1 MILYFFF
8 LIGLNFKLLLVNFY
22 IYYKIKM
29 CYINIIMLVK
39 YKLDLLFNNYMI
51 LVVNEK
57 ILNRIYDC

>member
-1 MILYFFF
+1 MILYFF

-29 CYINIIMLVK
+29 CYIIIIMLVK

>member
-8 LIGLNFKLLLVNFY
+8 IGLNFKLLLVNFY

-29 CYINIIMLVK
+29 CYIIIIMLVK

>member
-1 MILYFFF
+1 MILYFF

-29 CYINIIMLVK
+29 CYIIIIMLVK

-57 ILNRIYDC
+57 ILNRIYVC

>member
-1 MILYFFF
+1 
-8 LIGLNFKLLLVNFY
+8 
-22 IYYKIKM
+22 M
-29 CYINIIMLVK
+29 CYIIIIMLVK

>member
-1 MILYFFF
+1 MILYFF

-29 CYINIIMLVK
+29 CYIIIIMLVK

-57 ILNRIYDC
+57 ILNSIYDC